1 MQEDNRK
8 KGKVGEKEAADYLAG
23 KGYQIIKKN
32 FHFGK
37 HGEIDII
44 CKYGDVLVFVEVK
57 ARESYEYGDPLLS
70 ITPRK
75 QKSWQRAAEG
85 YLYVNKINDVECRF
99 DVITIDMR
107 KTPHAIEHLENALS
121 PF

>member
-1 MQEDNRK
+1 METNRK
-8 KGKVGEKEAADYLAG
+8 KGNQGEKEAAEYLSS
-23 KGYQIIKKN
+23 KGYQIVKTN

-44 CKYGDVLVFVEVK
+44 CRLNDVLVFVEVK
-57 ARESYEYGDPLLS
+57 SRKSFEYGDPLLS
-70 ITPRK
+70 ITPKK

-85 YLYVNKINDVECRF
+85 YLYVNKIQDVECRF
-99 DVITIDMR
+99 DVITVDLS
-107 KTPHAIEHLENALS
+107 KSPHEIGHLENALS

>member
-1 MQEDNRK
+1 MENNNRK
-8 KGKVGEKEAADYLAG
+8 KGNQGEKEAAEFLSS
-23 KGYQIIKKN
+23 KGYQIVKTN

-44 CKYGDVLVFVEVK
+44 CKRGDVLVFVEVK
-57 ARESYEYGDPLLS
+57 SRKSFEYGDPLLS
-70 ITPRK
+70 ITRSK

-85 YLYVNKINDVECRF
+85 YLYVNKIQNVECRF
-99 DVITIDMR
+99 DVITVDLS
-107 KTPHAIEHLENALS
+107 KTPHAIEHLENAIS